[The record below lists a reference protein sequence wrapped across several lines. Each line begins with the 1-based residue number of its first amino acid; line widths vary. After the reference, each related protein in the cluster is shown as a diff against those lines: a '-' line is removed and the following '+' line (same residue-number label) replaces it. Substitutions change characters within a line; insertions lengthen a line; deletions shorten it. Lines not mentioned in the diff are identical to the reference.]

1 MQGEE
6 GLVVRGRVEIDTR
19 QPFRSVREAVML
31 FGEKILAGE
40 VYGDKLKEMQ
50 SKASNGQN
58 QPSKLGAVTAELE
71 ETKQS
76 LEKAKQEGSLMAHC
90 LTSLRQELEQTKREL
105 HQLKAKKTNIV
116 PHLDIDE
123 EPEIEELKFVENTSN
138 VEITVGSPGND
149 EDGLEFE
156 KKRSV
161 KFASPPLLTKV
172 IVSKDSGMAEDGER
186 APLKSKK
193 KMKKNPLVPLIGGFF
208 LKKIKGRKESES

>member
-1 MQGEE
+1 
-6 GLVVRGRVEIDTR
+6 
-19 QPFRSVREAVML
+19 
-31 FGEKILAGE
+31 
-40 VYGDKLKEMQ
+40 MQ
-50 SKASNGQN
+50 SKASHGQM

-76 LEKAKQEGSLMAHC
+76 LQKAKQEGSLMAHC

-172 IVSKDSGMAEDGER
+172 IVSKDNGTAEDGER

>member
-1 MQGEE
+1 
-6 GLVVRGRVEIDTR
+6 
-19 QPFRSVREAVML
+19 
-31 FGEKILAGE
+31 
-40 VYGDKLKEMQ
+40 MQ

-58 QPSKLGAVTAELE
+58 PPSKLGAVTAELE

-76 LEKAKQEGSLMAHC
+76 LQKAKEEGSLMAYC
-90 LTSLRQELEQTKREL
+90 LTSLRQELEETKREL

-123 EPEIEELKFVENTSN
+123 EPEIEELKFVENTSK
-138 VEITVGSPGND
+138 VETVGTPGNG

-172 IVSKDSGMAEDGER
+172 IVSKDSSPAEDGER

-193 KMKKNPLVPLIGGFF
+193 KMKKNPLVPLIGGLF